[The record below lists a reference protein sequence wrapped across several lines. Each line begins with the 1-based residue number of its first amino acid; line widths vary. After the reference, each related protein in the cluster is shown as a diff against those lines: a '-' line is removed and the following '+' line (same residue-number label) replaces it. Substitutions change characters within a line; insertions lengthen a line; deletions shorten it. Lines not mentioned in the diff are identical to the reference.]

1 MGELQNRYTWDLSAS
16 TVATA
21 IDFQG
26 FGLETT
32 FYIQCGAAATTGT
45 VTILSGR
52 TSAGPFG
59 TIASTVATT
68 TNTLVIQE
76 VTGPLLFVK
85 PSVPSTGYIVEA
97 VSFG

>member
-1 MGELQNRYTWDLSAS
+1 MSELQNRYTWDLTTSSA
-16 TVATA
+16 ATP
-21 IDFQG
+21 IDFSG
-26 FGLETT
+26 FGIETT

-45 VTILSGR
+45 VSILSGR

-59 TIASTVATT
+59 TIASTVAAT
-68 TNTLVIQE
+68 TNTMVIQE

-85 PSVPSTGYIVEA
+85 PSVPSSGYIVEA